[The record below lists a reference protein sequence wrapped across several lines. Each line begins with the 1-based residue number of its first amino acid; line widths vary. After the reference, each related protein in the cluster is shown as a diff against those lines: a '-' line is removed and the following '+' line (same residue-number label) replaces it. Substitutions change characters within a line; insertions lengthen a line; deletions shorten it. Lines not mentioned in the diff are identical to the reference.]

1 MRNIK
6 LIIEYDG
13 TGYAGW
19 QEQKDQITIQGR
31 LKAAIERVVGEKI
44 TLYGAG
50 RTDAGVHARGQT
62 ANFNTIS
69 HIPSDR
75 LPFAINSYLPPDIVV
90 KSCHDVDAGFNA
102 RFSAKWKVYHYS
114 VHNDRI
120 PPAINRNFCHT
131 FGFPLNITDIKKGTE
146 LLIGEHDFGA
156 FRIAQIPG
164 QNNVRILK
172 RFEIS
177 CNGKYVEF
185 LLEGN
190 GFLHGMARRLVGTLI
205 ELGRGK
211 ITIDKLKDILISK
224 DPRLAGPTMP
234 AKGLCLME
242 VKY

>member
-1 MRNIK
+1 MRNVK

-13 TGYAGW
+13 TCYAGW
-19 QEQKDQITIQGR
+19 QEQKDQITIQGT
-31 LKAAIERVVGEKI
+31 LKAAIEKVVREKI

-50 RTDAGVHARGQT
+50 RTDAGVHALGQT

-69 HIPSDR
+69 QIPSNR
-75 LPFAINSYLPPDIVV
+75 FPFAINSHLPPDIIV
-90 KSCHDVDAGFNA
+90 KSAQEVDAAFNA
-102 RFSAKWKVYHYS
+102 RFSAKWKVYQYS

-120 PPAINRNFCHT
+120 PPAINRNFCYT
-131 FGFPLNITDIKKGTE
+131 FGFPLNIIDMKKGAE

-156 FRIAQIPG
+156 FRIAQISG

-177 CNGKYVEF
+177 CNGKYVDF

-190 GFLHGMARRLVGTLI
+190 AFLHGMARRLVGTLI

-211 ITIDKLKDILISK
+211 IAIDKLKDILISK

-242 VKY
+242 VRY